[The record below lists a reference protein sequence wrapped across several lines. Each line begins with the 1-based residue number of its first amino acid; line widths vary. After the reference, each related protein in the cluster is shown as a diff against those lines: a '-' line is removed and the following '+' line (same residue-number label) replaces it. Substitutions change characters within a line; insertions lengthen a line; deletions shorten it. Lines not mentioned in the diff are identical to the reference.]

1 METTALRINNRL
13 YITSGITE
21 LCEVRYIENS
31 FLGYET
37 QHRIG
42 DAHISCFEGIP
53 LTEQLLIDLKFV
65 EIEFILTKR
74 YESSCGKM
82 LIYIMPDGGIFANGV
97 ISDIRLDSLH
107 LLQNLYFAMSGE
119 ELINKTIK
127 YEISINKSI

>member
-1 METTALRINNRL
+1 MEVRELRIGNLTNVGVVNE
-13 YITSGITE
+13 IQKE
-21 LCEVRYIENS
+21 
-31 FLGYET
+31 
-37 QHRIG
+37 
-42 DAHISCFEGIP
+42 CFYVHDGESSLKNTWFDIKPIP

-74 YESSCGKM
+74 YESSCGKI

-107 LLQNLYFAMSGE
+107 QLQNLYFAITGE